1 MDMKDLFDMTR
12 RERRGMVVLLIAIA
26 AMLVLAVA
34 ARYHK
39 EPVPTTAAGHELV
52 LPDEVL
58 DTVGIRNNKPGG
70 QKSKRKSSKKHQQR
84 KPSTPKPERE
94 PRRLDPVP
102 QFHLSEL
109 P

>member
-1 MDMKDLFDMTR
+1 MTVGRQAQNESSFQAYRRTICFGDLD
-12 RERRGMVVLLIAIA
+12 GSSSL
-26 AMLVLAVA
+26 
-34 ARYHK
+34 K
-39 EPVPTTAAGHELV
+39 PTTAAGHELV
-52 LPDEVL
+52 LPDEVP
-58 DTVGIRNNKPGG
+58 DTVGIRNDKPGG